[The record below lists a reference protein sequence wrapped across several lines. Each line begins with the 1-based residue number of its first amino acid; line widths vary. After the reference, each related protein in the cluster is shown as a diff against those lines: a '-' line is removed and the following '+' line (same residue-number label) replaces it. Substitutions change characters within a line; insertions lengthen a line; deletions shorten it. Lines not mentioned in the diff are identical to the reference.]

1 MEQRLTQLYTDY
13 SATRKQGEYSPATIK
28 TYIKNICNLHCMCNL
43 KHDFKSLEFLRNTEH
58 VLHSLQ
64 SKGTQTKRNY
74 INSAIIALKA
84 SVNSNP
90 VSPATSWMEPL
101 VVHYENV
108 RDILYHEYILEKEN
122 NKGKTSAQTE
132 VFSKVKKEDID
143 KLCNIIVSTDNFEE
157 YQSNMILNLY
167 KCFPLR
173 NELAD
178 VKCITI
184 REYNKSHRD
193 NNKENFL
200 VIRKGGKHFTLV
212 FNNYKTS
219 KKLGKK
225 TIDIKDKR
233 LVNMICTWLK
243 DVRNISLKDIN
254 MVPFLCWKNGNPLS
268 RNEMAMKLRT
278 YTNTHL
284 GCNISST
291 LLAKYYSPE
300 IMDLS
305 NPSIEEI
312 KKVVTF
318 ADQRGHTV
326 ATHLAHYNQS

>member
-1 MEQRLTQLYTDY
+1 MEQTLNKIYTDY
-13 SATRKQGEYSPATIK
+13 SATRKQGPYSPATIN
-28 TYIKNICNLHCMCNL
+28 TYIKNICNLHCMCDS
-43 KHDFKSLEFLRNTEH
+43 KHEFNSLEFLRNKQH
-58 VLHSLQ
+58 VLHSLKD
-64 SKGTQTKRNY
+64 KGTQTKRNY

-84 SVNSNP
+84 SMNANP
-90 VSPATSWMEPL
+90 VSPASAWMQPL
-101 VVHYENV
+101 IVHYENV
-108 RDILYHEYILEKEN
+108 RDILYHEYMLEKEN

-132 VFSKVKKEDID
+132 VFAKVKKEDID
-143 KLCNIIVSTDNFEE
+143 NLCNTIVSTDDYEE
-157 YQSNMILNLY
+157 YQSNKILNLY

-184 REYNKSHRD
+184 REYNKSYRD

-200 VIRKGGKHFTLV
+200 VIRKGGSHFTLV
-212 FNNYKTS
+212 FNTYKTS

-225 TIDIKDKR
+225 SIDIKDKR
-233 LVNMICTWLK
+233 IVDMVFTWLSQ
-243 DVRNISLKDIN
+243 VRNIPLKDIN

-268 RNEMAMKLRT
+268 RNELAMKLRT
-278 YTNTHL
+278 YTNKHL

-300 IMDLS
+300 IMDLK
-305 NPSIEEI
+305 NPSIDEI

-318 ADQRGHTV
+318 ADQRGHSV

>member
-1 MEQRLTQLYTDY
+1 MEETLTQLYTEY
-13 SATRKQGEYSPATIK
+13 SSTRKQGAYSPATIK
-28 TYIKNICNLHCMCNL
+28 TYIKNICNLQCMCDSTNDFIDL
-43 KHDFKSLEFLRNTEH
+43 KFLRNTRH
-58 VLHSLQ
+58 VLFSLQ
-64 SKGTQTKRNY
+64 DKGTQTKRNY

-84 SVNSNP
+84 TINAKP
-90 VSPATSWMEPL
+90 VCSSGGWMMPL
-101 VVHYENV
+101 VTHYENV
-108 RDILYHEYILEKEN
+108 RDILYHEYMLEKEN
-122 NKGKTSAQTE
+122 NKGKTTAQTE

-143 KLCNIIVSTDNFEE
+143 KLCNTIVSTDNYEE

-178 VKCITI
+178 VKCINI
-184 REYNKSHRD
+184 REYNRSYRD
-193 NNKENFL
+193 NIKENFL
-200 VIRKGGKHFTLV
+200 VIRKGGNHFTLV
-212 FNNYKTS
+212 FNTYKTS
-219 KKLGKK
+219 KKLGRK

-233 LVNMICTWLK
+233 LVDMICTWLSQ
-243 DVRNISLKDIN
+243 VRNIPLKDIN
-254 MVPFLCWKNGNPLS
+254 MLPLLCWKNGSPLS
-268 RNEMAMKLRT
+268 RNDMSMKLRT

-300 IMDLS
+300 IMNLS

-318 ADQRGHTV
+318 ADQRGHSV